1 MLLACGYSKSPP
13 MLPWPARNIWASVD
27 LCEHAFFSAVFFP
40 SFLWEHRW
48 PRLIYYKYTPEHS
61 PGRAFIMTSSIPL
74 RCFGLLALVVL
85 EWKLFYC
92 RNEMKTWDRFY
103 SAREILFLQQEMV
116 SSSERMFDSFLGNW
130 TIPLKRRV
138 PPEKLFEVTTTS
150 METIL
155 ISGNRSDWRI
165 ISENAWL
172 SVESWWFRIP

>member
-1 MLLACGYSKSPP
+1 
-13 MLPWPARNIWASVD
+13 
-27 LCEHAFFSAVFFP
+27 
-40 SFLWEHRW
+40 
-48 PRLIYYKYTPEHS
+48 
-61 PGRAFIMTSSIPL
+61 
-74 RCFGLLALVVL
+74 
-85 EWKLFYC
+85 
-92 RNEMKTWDRFY
+92 
-103 SAREILFLQQEMV
+103 
-116 SSSERMFDSFLGNW
+116 MFDSFLGNW